1 MANALYDLGRQN
13 FLEGDHDW
21 DTNTMKF
28 VFTDHADDTPVPAT
42 DEDLNDINSSSAT
55 VATSSALA
63 SKTTTNGV
71 ADALDSTVNMV
82 SGDQFESINIYYDSG
97 SPATALLAAYID
109 SATGLPCTPNGGNIT
124 VAWDSGSNKI
134 FKL

>member
-13 FLEGDHDW
+13 FLEGDIDFDA
-21 DTNTMKF
+21 DTIKF
-28 VFTDHADDTPVPAT
+28 VFTDHADDTPVPAS
-42 DEDLNDINSSSAT
+42 DEDLADINSSSAT

-71 ADALDSTVNMV
+71 ADALDSTVSTV
-82 SGDQFESINIYYDSG
+82 SGDQFESINLFKDTS
-97 SPATALLAAYID
+97 SAATSLLIAYID